1 MLEPG
6 DLVGVGADQ
15 AADRVVDGLGDARR
29 CSGELVPAVERL
41 ALQGDFT
48 YMDDHFLDLENNPN
62 SFEDAFIVANAR
74 ISYATEDNRYEV
86 SVWTQNVGDE
96 EYRTFNG
103 PITGN
108 GYTLQQFG
116 KPRWAGATLRVNF

>member
-1 MLEPG
+1 
-6 DLVGVGADQ
+6 
-15 AADRVVDGLGDARR
+15 
-29 CSGELVPAVERL
+29 
-41 ALQGDFT
+41 
-48 YMDDHFLDLENNPN
+48 MDDHFLDLENNPN

>member
-1 MLEPG
+1 MVIRVQ
-6 DLVGVGADQ
+6 VGQRANFLIQVLLD
-15 AADRVVDGLGDARR
+15 VDVIGI
-29 CSGELVPAVERL
+29 VFIL

-86 SVWTQNVGDE
+86 SVWMQNVGDE

>member
-1 MLEPG
+1 MVPPASAAKLF
-6 DLVGVGADQ
+6 LVIHLLMTV
-15 AADRVVDGLGDARR
+15 
-29 CSGELVPAVERL
+29 
-41 ALQGDFT
+41 
-48 YMDDHFLDLENNPN
+48 
-62 SFEDAFIVANAR
+62 AFVVANAR

-86 SVWTQNVGDE
+86 SVWMQNVGDE

>member
-1 MLEPG
+1 M
-6 DLVGVGADQ
+6 
-15 AADRVVDGLGDARR
+15 
-29 CSGELVPAVERL
+29 
-41 ALQGDFT
+41 
-48 YMDDHFLDLENNPN
+48 
-62 SFEDAFIVANAR
+62 
-74 ISYATEDNRYEV
+74 
-86 SVWTQNVGDE
+86 QNVGDE